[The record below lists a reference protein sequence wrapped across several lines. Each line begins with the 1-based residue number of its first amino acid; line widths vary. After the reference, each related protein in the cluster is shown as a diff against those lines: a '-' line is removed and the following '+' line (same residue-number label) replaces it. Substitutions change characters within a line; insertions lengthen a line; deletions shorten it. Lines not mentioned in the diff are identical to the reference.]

1 MDAAAIAKA
10 VQSEIERQQADV
22 VYNDLSVEELEG
34 VVQHLT
40 ARLELCKEA
49 LAAKQGEKKPE
60 AKKVA
65 QKSEGTWPDLPWTD
79 RTPRRP
85 RARRPPPPCVLR
97 CGLPAPPRAPAS
109 LQQHGPT
116 LRRTRIRTRT
126 RALARTLALTHRAA
140 KTGKQDA
147 QKIHDYIVSQCKVSS
162 RVRVRVRVR
171 VGARGRVGGRV
182 KKIHDYI
189 VSQCKA
195 RSASGSGIGVGVAS

>member
-40 ARLELCKEA
+40 TRLELCKEA

-109 LQQHGPT
+109 LQRRGPP
-116 LRRTRIRTRT
+116 RRRARTRTRT
-126 RALARTLALTHRAA
+126 RALTRTLALTHRAA

-147 QKIHDYIVSQCKVSS
+147 QKIHDYIVSQCKVSGRG
-162 RVRVRVRVR
+162 RVRVRVRDRVSVR
-171 VGARGRVGGRV
+171 VRVRARG
-182 KKIHDYI
+182 
-189 VSQCKA
+189 
-195 RSASGSGIGVGVAS
+195 

>member
-40 ARLELCKEA
+40 TRLELCKEA

-85 RARRPPPPCVLR
+85 RARRPPPPCVLH
-97 CGLPAPPRAPAS
+97 CGLPAPPRALLACS
-109 LQQHGPT
+109 GGPT
-116 LRRTRIRTRT
+116 RR
-126 RALARTLALTHRAA
+126 
-140 KTGKQDA
+140 
-147 QKIHDYIVSQCKVSS
+147 
-162 RVRVRVRVR
+162 
-171 VGARGRVGGRV
+171 
-182 KKIHDYI
+182 
-189 VSQCKA
+189 
-195 RSASGSGIGVGVAS
+195 

>member
-85 RARRPPPPCVLR
+85 RARRTLPPCVLR
-97 CGLPAPPRAPAS
+97 CGLPAPPRAPAAECPNPKTNPHPHPNPS
-109 LQQHGPT
+109 PSPHPRPNPSRSQDRQAG
-116 LRRTRIRTRT
+116 
-126 RALARTLALTHRAA
+126 RAEDPRLHC
-140 KTGKQDA
+140 
-147 QKIHDYIVSQCKVSS
+147 VSVQ
-162 RVRVRVRVR
+162 
-171 VGARGRVGGRV
+171 G
-182 KKIHDYI
+182 
-189 VSQCKA
+189 
-195 RSASGSGIGVGVAS
+195 